1 MLPGWDEHDRDFCA
15 AHAWTPPFRAGNCV
29 ADLSTRE
36 TGLLCYY
43 VIEKSQA
50 WIIFLIHTLVVAALS
65 LHRITVTVIER
76 LIASESLVWF
86 PTGSDLKT
94 RHNVQEYSC
103 LDSRGRLNTLNVGPS
118 TLGHKSF
125 TGEEI
130 FG

>member
-1 MLPGWDEHDRDFCA
+1 MIGISVLHTRGRPHSGPGTVLP
-15 AHAWTPPFRAGNCV
+15 TI
-29 ADLSTRE
+29 LSMRE

-118 TLGHKSF
+118 PLGHKSF

>member
-15 AHAWTPPFRAGNCV
+15 HTRGRPIPGRELCCRPI
-29 ADLSTRE
+29 LSTRE

-86 PTGSDLKT
+86 PTG
-94 RHNVQEYSC
+94 Q
-103 LDSRGRLNTLNVGPS
+103 
-118 TLGHKSF
+118 
-125 TGEEI
+125 
-130 FG
+130 